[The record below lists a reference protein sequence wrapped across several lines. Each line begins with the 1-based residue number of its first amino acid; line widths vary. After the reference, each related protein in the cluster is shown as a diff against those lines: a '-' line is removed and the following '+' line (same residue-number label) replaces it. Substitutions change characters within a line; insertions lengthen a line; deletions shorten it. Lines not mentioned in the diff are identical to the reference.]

1 MIVEELVRKIEH
13 TRSGST
19 MSYLGYNVS
28 QNEQSFQR
36 DPSSS
41 PIMHRP
47 AIPSGSSGGGP
58 TPFKAPAHKHAHH
71 LHSIPPRE
79 KSTRTLIIDHL
90 LWVHARTRFAQARAE
105 LGMTDRTGGPS
116 TANYA
121 HRERPESY
129 EEDEEVYSD
138 GEDVSPLTA
147 RAGGP
152 GHTHGDEEDE
162 RLDMQDLI
170 LARALRQRAESVEKV
185 ATGMLDQPP
194 ELPPLHPDDLIDP
207 PTSPQ
212 LRPQH
217 VQRQHILPNGVRLR
231 LALATVINDLFSR
244 RAPIPR
250 APSPLAPSETEHP
263 PSAHPNLPSPI
274 IPLAAISSGLQ
285 PPNPNSSTA
294 HRRPYPSQY
303 IRSLYD
309 IGTDP
314 ETQNSPPSLRCP
326 RHLHMGC
333 EICVE
338 AKSPVPTRGAQ
349 PRGRSVPGRASSTT
363 GSSPGD
369 PPSGQNC
376 SPLVGG
382 VTGWQDGSGIGSG
395 LARPGPQG
403 TVLRRPSDA
412 QVPSRLDGSPQ
423 MCSTKLS
430 ELIVRFMRLSALV
443 AMELGREATEERA
456 SVDGG
461 DGRRDEEGQAGTSP
475 SGLSHAHAHAAR
487 APVSPQISPRTLTQR
502 NLADAGLYYYA
513 LRPSREWYF
522 LLAGLLTRAICE
534 GYMTAGW
541 RGIEPLEVLL
551 GVGLGINP
559 AFGRRSRNRGQ
570 ARENGQGGAAEGS
583 ARQRPE
589 EEEEDEEE
597 DEFKQFD
604 PDDLPELEEA
614 TRVLFPSLRDPGV
627 ANGMHRREGA
637 ELEYEIEMVERL
649 QRFYDV
655 PQSTPD
661 VATHMEDLQWQF
673 PAEAVERAAVRFC
686 EAIARW
692 RGKPELET
700 YKKAT
705 WIIRNGERRASAG
718 AAMSIDALVH
728 SNPTSPSNSARQP
741 AGPARFAH
749 QAESRTRKPLIEK
762 YFAMPQ
768 AVAMQGRKRRRSE
781 TDRMQEDGRRMQN
794 PPIFG

>member
-1 MIVEELVRKIEH
+1 
-13 TRSGST
+13 
-19 MSYLGYNVS
+19 
-28 QNEQSFQR
+28 
-36 DPSSS
+36 
-41 PIMHRP
+41 
-47 AIPSGSSGGGP
+47 
-58 TPFKAPAHKHAHH
+58 
-71 LHSIPPRE
+71 
-79 KSTRTLIIDHL
+79 
-90 LWVHARTRFAQARAE
+90 
-105 LGMTDRTGGPS
+105 MTDRTGGPS

-129 EEDEEVYSD
+129 EEDEELYSD

-217 VQRQHILPNGVRLR
+217 VQRQHILPNG
-231 LALATVINDLFSR
+231 
-244 RAPIPR
+244 
-250 APSPLAPSETEHP
+250 
-263 PSAHPNLPSPI
+263 
-274 IPLAAISSGLQ
+274 
-285 PPNPNSSTA
+285 
-294 HRRPYPSQY
+294 
-303 IRSLYD
+303 
-309 IGTDP
+309 
-314 ETQNSPPSLRCP
+314 
-326 RHLHMGC
+326 
-333 EICVE
+333 

-456 SVDGG
+456 
-461 DGRRDEEGQAGTSP
+461 
-475 SGLSHAHAHAAR
+475 
-487 APVSPQISPRTLTQR
+487 
-502 NLADAGLYYYA
+502 
-513 LRPSREWYF
+513 
-522 LLAGLLTRAICE
+522 
-534 GYMTAGW
+534 
-541 RGIEPLEVLL
+541 GIEPLEVLL